1 MKTFFNE
8 LKEQWQA
15 DPKEFIESI
24 IFLAISSTLGFIFLK
39 IFGE

>member
-24 IFLAISSTLGFIFLK
+24 IFLTTLITISYVLLK

>member
-8 LKEQWQA
+8 LKKQWKA
-15 DPKEFIESI
+15 NPKEFIESV
-24 IFLAISSTLGFIFLK
+24 IFLATLSVLGFILLK

>member
-15 DPKEFIESI
+15 DPKEFIGSL
-24 IFLAISSTLGFIFLK
+24 IFLTTSTILGFIFLK

>member
-15 DPKEFIESI
+15 DPKEFIESV
-24 IFLAISSTLGFIFLK
+24 IFLATLTVFGFISLK